1 MRICL
6 GGGASFRILEGFSIA
21 GGERTG
27 SESMRNSGKILMR
40 KSLSSRNERVRGRR
54 ERITYEATGEAL
66 DEKITNN
73 EE

>member
-6 GGGASFRILEGFSIA
+6 AGHGFFRILEGFSIA

-27 SESMRNSGKILMR
+27 SESMKNFGKILMR

-54 ERITYEATGEAL
+54 ERITYEATGEAF
-66 DEKITNN
+66 DEKITHN